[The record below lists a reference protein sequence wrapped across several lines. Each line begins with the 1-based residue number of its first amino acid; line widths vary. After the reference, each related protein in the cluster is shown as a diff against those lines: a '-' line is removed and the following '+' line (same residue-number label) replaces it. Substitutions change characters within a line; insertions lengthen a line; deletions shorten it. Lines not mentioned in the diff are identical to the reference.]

1 MRGWRLEWAH
11 RDGDGDG
18 GWVMTARGVA
28 AATAVAIA
36 AHGGVDALSRARTA
50 LGHRDDGT
58 LASASASASAS
69 HVRREVLPSPVPV
82 APLAVF
88 LGATVA
94 YVGFRGRA
102 LPEAYARGVKL
113 AAGDGLKV
121 GVALLG
127 AKLSLSEIGDV
138 ATKAAPAIAATV
150 STGLLATPMINRAV
164 MARFGGAAQSG
175 GLTAK
180 VGGLLAAGSGICGV
194 TAIGALAPAIAASQ
208 REVSLAVANVVAYGT
223 FGMMTYPY
231 LAKWLFP
238 DGGAPAGVFLG
249 LSVHDTSQVVGAG
262 MSFRDMY
269 DDEEAFKAATVT
281 KLTRNLGLAIAIPY
295 LAMKLRD
302 VVPAGAV
309 AAGAAAAKQP
319 PLVPG
324 FLIAFVAM
332 AALRSLGDA
341 TEAIRTDERWRKG
354 TKFIGEAASQVF
366 LPTAMAAVGLSTSA
380 ASLRGVGAAPF
391 IVGACAACSVGAV
404 AACTT
409 KALERAGAFDT
420 DMQKTQ
426 RNEK

>member
-1 MRGWRLEWAH
+1 
-11 RDGDGDG
+11 
-18 GWVMTARGVA
+18 MTTTAARGVA

-36 AHGGVDALSRARTA
+36 AHGGVDAMSRARTA
-50 LGHRDDGT
+50 LARDGT
-58 LASASASASAS
+58 SMTSTSTSASASASAS
-69 HVRREVLPSPVPV
+69 HVLPSPVPV

-102 LPEAYARGVKL
+102 LPETYARGVKL

-150 STGLLATPMINRAV
+150 TTGLLATPMINRAV

-223 FGMMTYPY
+223 FGLMTYPY

-295 LAMKLRD
+295 LAMTFRD
-302 VVPAGAV
+302 TVPAN
-309 AAGAAAAKQP
+309 AAGAAAKRP

-324 FLIAFVAM
+324 FLIAVGAM

-391 IVGACAACSVGAV
+391 VVGACAACSVGVV

-409 KALERAGAFDT
+409 KALEHAGVFET
-420 DMQKTQ
+420 KTLAV
-426 RNEK
+426 EK

>member
-1 MRGWRLEWAH
+1 MCVSWRSCGGARRAMSSSSSSSSSVVVVVRGA
-11 RDGDGDG
+11 
-18 GWVMTARGVA
+18 MA
-28 AATAVAIA
+28 AMAVACG
-36 AHGGVDALSRARTA
+36 AHVGVDALARGVDALTA
-50 LGHRDDGT
+50 MRRDDDGDDGDDDRGR
-58 LASASASASAS
+58 
-69 HVRREVLPSPVPV
+69 VRRREAVSPVPV

-88 LGATVA
+88 LGAAVA
-94 YVGFRGRA
+94 HVGFRGRGVPA
-102 LPEAYARGVKL
+102 AIAPGVKF
-113 AAGDGLKV
+113 AAGDGLKA

-127 AKLSLSEIGDV
+127 AKLSLSEIGDA

-150 STGLLATPMINRAV
+150 STGLIATPVINRAV
-164 MARFGGAAQSG
+164 MARFGPSS

-223 FGMMTYPY
+223 FGLMTYPY

-295 LAMKLRD
+295 LAMTFRD
-302 VVPAGAV
+302 TVPAN
-309 AAGAAAAKQP
+309 AAGAAAKRP

-341 TEAIRTDERWRKG
+341 TEAIRNDERWRKG
-354 TKFIGEAASQVF
+354 TKFVGDAASQVF

-391 IVGACAACSVGAV
+391 VVGACAACSVGVV

-409 KALERAGAFDT
+409 KALEHAGVFET
-420 DMQKTQ
+420 KTLAV
-426 RNEK
+426 EK

>member
-1 MRGWRLEWAH
+1 MS
-11 RDGDGDG
+11 
-18 GWVMTARGVA
+18 ARGVA

-36 AHGGVDALSRARTA
+36 AHGGVDAMSRARTGLA
-50 LGHRDDGT
+50 RDGT
-58 LASASASASAS
+58 TTRTSAS
-69 HVRREVLPSPVPV
+69 HPRRESGVLPSPVPV

-102 LPEAYARGVKL
+102 LPESYARGVKL

-420 DMQKTQ
+420 DIQKTQ